1 MFLSE
6 PVSHEP
12 PSLPFNFT
20 GGFAFSTKKIGF
32 MLSVQ
37 GVYSMLAQLFIF
49 PFAARRF
56 GTLKTFRFVVMTWP
70 LLYLL
75 VPYVVLLPQW
85 LQVPGVYLCLIWK
98 ITYHVLAFPSNAML
112 LTNSAPSLLVLGI
125 INGVAA
131 STASLARACGP
142 TVTGILHSWG
152 LELGSSGLA
161 WWISG
166 IISFLGAL
174 ESLWLEEVKGRMD
187 EPDLQDE
194 EALPEDA
201 LIDPLALDAAINA
214 AGDFP
219 QQFGQ
224 TDSQAHELDT
234 KVRMK

>member
-6 PVSHEP
+6 PISHEP

-70 LLYLL
+70 LLYVL

-112 LTNSAPSLLVLGI
+112 LTNSAPSLLVLGV

-152 LELGSSGLA
+152 LGLGSSGLA
-161 WWISG
+161 WWASG
-166 IISFLGAL
+166 LVSFLGAL

-187 EPDLQDE
+187 EPDVQIE
-194 EALPEDA
+194 EGLPDNA

-219 QQFGQ
+219 H
-224 TDSQAHELDT
+224 SQVHELDT
-234 KVRMK
+234 KVGKE